1 MWKFLRVDITDIN
14 PSLPRETFSETELE
28 NLANLIIEMGGLIR
42 PAILKKADNKKVDER
57 YNIISGDLEY
67 YASVIAN
74 QKVPDIEM
82 INAFVVDKEAES
94 IALQQMKLLSSS
106 PGLITTPEKTDNPL
120 ELRMSNLEKRLE
132 THLQAIREE
141 YQKEIKRLEE
151 KIIISP
157 PSPPS
162 HPSPPSPPS
171 HPSPPSPPSKSIL
184 ELLNSCDTNQLKKV
198 GIPPAS
204 VNDFLK
210 KRSEKPFDSLEDILN
225 RPVSGVK
232 EKRLIKLVDYLLTS
246 N

>member
-14 PSLPRETFSETELE
+14 PSVPRETFSETELE

-42 PAILKKADNKKVDER
+42 PVILKKADNKKIDER

-82 INAFVVDKEAES
+82 INAFVVDKEAEN
-94 IALQQMKLLSSS
+94 IALQQMQLLSPS
-106 PGLITTPEKTDNPL
+106 PGLITRSEKIDNPL

-132 THLQAIREE
+132 TQLQAIREE

-151 KIIISP
+151 KIIILP
-157 PSPPS
+157 PPP
-162 HPSPPSPPS
+162 PA
-171 HPSPPSPPSKSIL
+171 SKSIL
-184 ELLNSCDTNQLKKV
+184 ELLNTCDANQLKKA

-210 KRSEKPFDSLEDILN
+210 KRSEKPFDSLEDVLN

>member
-1 MWKFLRVDITDIN
+1 MWKFLRVDIADIN
-14 PSLPRETFSETELE
+14 PSVLEDTFSETELE
-28 NLANLIIEMGGLIR
+28 NLANLIIEMGGIIR

-57 YNIISGDLEY
+57 YDIISGDLEY

-82 INAFVVDKEAES
+82 INAFVVDKEAEN
-94 IALQQMKLLSSS
+94 IALQQIQLLSPS

-120 ELRMSNLEKRLE
+120 ELRVSNLEKRLE
-132 THLQAIREE
+132 TQLQAIREE

-151 KIIISP
+151 KIIILP
-157 PSPPS
+157 PPP
-162 HPSPPSPPS
+162 PA
-171 HPSPPSPPSKSIL
+171 SKSIL
-184 ELLNSCDTNQLKKV
+184 ELLNTCDANQLNKAR
-198 GIPPAS
+198 IPPAS

-210 KRSEKPFDSLEDILN
+210 KRSEKPFDSLEDVLN

-232 EKRLIKLVDYLLTS
+232 EKRLIKLVDYLLTY

>member
-57 YNIISGDLEY
+57 YDIISGDLEY

-106 PGLITTPEKTDNPL
+106 PGLITRPEKIDNPL

-132 THLQAIREE
+132 TQLQAIREE

-157 PSPPS
+157 PSHPS
-162 HPSPPSPPS
+162 H
-171 HPSPPSPPSKSIL
+171 PSKSIL
-184 ELLNSCDTNQLKKV
+184 ELLNTCDANQLNKAR
-198 GIPPAS
+198 IPPAS

>member
-14 PSLPRETFSETELE
+14 PSVTRETFSETELE
-28 NLANLIIEMGGLIR
+28 NLANLIIEMGGIIR
-42 PAILKKADNKKVDER
+42 PTILKKADNKKVDER
-57 YNIISGDLEY
+57 YDIISGDLEY

-82 INAFVVDKEAES
+82 INAFVVDKEAEN
-94 IALQQMKLLSSS
+94 IALQQMQLLS
-106 PGLITTPEKTDNPL
+106 PDKIIDNPL

-132 THLQAIREE
+132 TQLQAIREE

-157 PSPPS
+157 PS
-162 HPSPPSPPS
+162 
-171 HPSPPSPPSKSIL
+171 KSIL
-184 ELLNSCDTNQLKKV
+184 ELLNTCDANQLKKG

-210 KRSEKPFDSLEDILN
+210 KRSENPFDSLEDILN

>member
-1 MWKFLRVDITDIN
+1 MWDFLLIDLQDVVATKERSYFPETD
-14 PSLPRETFSETELE
+14 LH
-28 NLANLIIEMGGLIR
+28 NLANLIVAMKGLMR
-42 PAILKKADNKKVDER
+42 PVILKKIGFER
-57 YNIISGDLEY
+57 FQIIEGNLEY
-67 YASVIAN
+67 YACLIA
-74 QKVPDIEM
+74 KEKERSLET
-82 INAFVVDKEAES
+82 INAFVVDKEAEN
-94 IALQQMKLLSSS
+94 IALQQIQLLSPF

-132 THLQAIREE
+132 TQLQAIREE
-141 YQKEIKRLEE
+141 YQKEIKKLEE

-157 PSPPS
+157 PPP
-162 HPSPPSPPS
+162 
-171 HPSPPSPPSKSIL
+171 PPSKSIL
-184 ELLNSCDTNQLKKV
+184 ELLNTCDANQLKKA

-232 EKRLIKLVDYLLTS
+232 EKRLIKLVDYLLTY

>member
-1 MWKFLRVDITDIN
+1 MSKFLRVDITDIN
-14 PSLPRETFSETELE
+14 PSVARETFSETELE
-28 NLANLIIEMGGLIR
+28 NLASLIIEMGGIIR

-74 QKVPDIEM
+74 KKVPDIEM

-94 IALQQMKLLSSS
+94 IALQQMKLLSPS
-106 PGLITTPEKTDNPL
+106 PALITTHEKIDNPL

-132 THLQAIREE
+132 TQLQAIREE

-162 HPSPPSPPS
+162 
-171 HPSPPSPPSKSIL
+171 PPSKSIL
-184 ELLNSCDTNQLKKV
+184 ELLNTCDANQLRKA

-210 KRSEKPFDSLEDILN
+210 KRSEKPFDSVEDI
-225 RPVSGVK
+225 R
-232 EKRLIKLVDYLLTS
+232 KRRVTGIGQVRLAKLVDYLLTY

>member
-14 PSLPRETFSETELE
+14 PSVPRETFSETELE

-82 INAFVVDKEAES
+82 INAFVVDKEAEN
-94 IALQQMKLLSSS
+94 IALQQIQLLSPS
-106 PGLITTPEKTDNPL
+106 PGLITRSEKIDNPL

-132 THLQAIREE
+132 TQLQAIREE

-151 KIIISP
+151 KIIISAAP
-157 PSPPS
+157 P
-162 HPSPPSPPS
+162 
-171 HPSPPSPPSKSIL
+171 PPSPPSKSIL
-184 ELLNSCDTNQLKKV
+184 ELLNSCDANQLKKA

-210 KRSEKPFDSLEDILN
+210 KRSEKPFDSLEDVLN

>member
-14 PSLPRETFSETELE
+14 PSVPRETFSEAELE
-28 NLANLIIEMGGLIR
+28 NLANLIIKMGGLIR

-57 YNIISGDLEY
+57 YDIISGDLEY

-106 PGLITTPEKTDNPL
+106 PGLITRPEKIDNPL

-132 THLQAIREE
+132 TQLQAIREE

-162 HPSPPSPPS
+162 
-171 HPSPPSPPSKSIL
+171 KSIL
-184 ELLNSCDTNQLKKV
+184 ELLNTCDANQLNKAR
-198 GIPPAS
+198 IPPAS

>member
-14 PSLPRETFSETELE
+14 PSVPRETFSETELE

-82 INAFVVDKEAES
+82 INAFVVDKEAEN
-94 IALQQMKLLSSS
+94 IALQQMQLLSLS
-106 PGLITTPEKTDNPL
+106 PGLITTPEKIDNPL

-132 THLQAIREE
+132 TQLQAIRED

-151 KIIISP
+151 KIIILLPPPP
-157 PSPPS
+157 PS
-162 HPSPPSPPS
+162 
-171 HPSPPSPPSKSIL
+171 SKSIL
-184 ELLNSCDTNQLKKV
+184 ELLNTCDANQLKKA

>member
-28 NLANLIIEMGGLIR
+28 NLANLIIKMGGLIR

-57 YNIISGDLEY
+57 YDIISGDLEY

-94 IALQQMKLLSSS
+94 IALQQMKLLSPS
-106 PGLITTPEKTDNPL
+106 PALITTHEKIDNPL

-132 THLQAIREE
+132 TQLQAIREE

-157 PSPPS
+157 PS
-162 HPSPPSPPS
+162 H
-171 HPSPPSPPSKSIL
+171 PSPPSKSIL
-184 ELLNSCDTNQLKKV
+184 ELLNTCDANQLNKAR
-198 GIPPAS
+198 IPPAS

-210 KRSEKPFDSLEDILN
+210 KRSEKPFDSLEDVLN

-232 EKRLIKLVDYLLTS
+232 EKRLIKLIDYLLTS

>member
-14 PSLPRETFSETELE
+14 PSVPRETFSETELE

-82 INAFVVDKEAES
+82 INAFVVDKEAEN

-106 PGLITTPEKTDNPL
+106 PGLITTPEKTNNPL

-132 THLQAIREE
+132 TQLQAIREE

-157 PSPPS
+157 PS
-162 HPSPPSPPS
+162 H
-171 HPSPPSPPSKSIL
+171 PSPPSKSIL
-184 ELLNSCDTNQLKKV
+184 ELLNTCDANQLNKAR
-198 GIPPAS
+198 IPPAS

>member
-1 MWKFLRVDITDIN
+1 MCKFLQVDITDIN
-14 PSLPRETFSETELE
+14 PSVARETFSETELE

-82 INAFVVDKEAES
+82 INAFVVDKEAEN
-94 IALQQMKLLSSS
+94 IALQQMQLLSPS

-132 THLQAIREE
+132 TQLQAIREE

-151 KIIISP
+151 KIISP
-157 PSPPS
+157 PP
-162 HPSPPSPPS
+162 
-171 HPSPPSPPSKSIL
+171 PPSKSIL
-184 ELLNSCDTNQLKKV
+184 ELLNSCDANQLKKA
-198 GIPPAS
+198 GINRTVTA
-204 VNDFLK
+204 NFLK
-210 KRSEKPFDSLEDILN
+210 EKPFVSLNDITE
-225 RPVSGVK
+225 RVDKMGAAT
-232 EKRLIKLVDYLLTS
+232 LIKLMDYLLTS

>member
-14 PSLPRETFSETELE
+14 PSVPRETFSETELDS
-28 NLANLIIEMGGLIR
+28 LANLIIEMGGLIR

-94 IALQQMKLLSSS
+94 IALQQIQLLSSS
-106 PGLITTPEKTDNPL
+106 PGLITTHEKIDNPL

-132 THLQAIREE
+132 TQLQAIREE

-151 KIIISP
+151 KIIISAAP
-157 PSPPS
+157 P
-162 HPSPPSPPS
+162 
-171 HPSPPSPPSKSIL
+171 PPSPPSKSIL
-184 ELLNSCDTNQLKKV
+184 ELLNSCDANQLKKG

-210 KRSEKPFDSLEDILN
+210 KRSEKPFDSLEDVLN

>member
-14 PSLPRETFSETELE
+14 PSVARETFSETELE

-82 INAFVVDKEAES
+82 INAFVVDKEAEN
-94 IALQQMKLLSSS
+94 IALQQIQLLSPS
-106 PGLITTPEKTDNPL
+106 PGLITRSEKIDNPL

-132 THLQAIREE
+132 TQLQAIREE

-157 PSPPS
+157 PPSASP
-162 HPSPPSPPS
+162 
-171 HPSPPSPPSKSIL
+171 PPSPPSKSIL
-184 ELLNSCDTNQLKKV
+184 ELLNSCDANQLKKA

-204 VNDFLK
+204 VNEFLK
-210 KRSEKPFDSLEDILN
+210 KRSEKPFDSVEDIQ
-225 RPVSGVK
+225 RGVTGIGQV
-232 EKRLIKLVDYLLTS
+232 RLAKLVDYLLTS

>member
-14 PSLPRETFSETELE
+14 PSVARETFSETELE

-74 QKVPDIEM
+74 KKVPDIEM
-82 INAFVVDKEAES
+82 INAFVVDKEAEN
-94 IALQQMKLLSSS
+94 IALMQLLSRDK
-106 PGLITTPEKTDNPL
+106 IIDNPL

-132 THLQAIREE
+132 TQLQAIREE

-151 KIIISP
+151 KIPPPP
-157 PSPPS
+157 PS
-162 HPSPPSPPS
+162 
-171 HPSPPSPPSKSIL
+171 SKSIL
-184 ELLNSCDTNQLKKV
+184 ELLNTCDANQLKKG
-198 GIPPAS
+198 GILPAS

-232 EKRLIKLVDYLLTS
+232 EKRLIKLVDYLLTY

>member
-28 NLANLIIEMGGLIR
+28 NLANLIIKMGGLIR

-57 YNIISGDLEY
+57 YDIISGDLEY

-94 IALQQMKLLSSS
+94 IALQQMKLLSPS
-106 PGLITTPEKTDNPL
+106 PALITTHEKIDNPL

-132 THLQAIREE
+132 TQLQAIREE

-162 HPSPPSPPS
+162 
-171 HPSPPSPPSKSIL
+171 PPSKSIL
-184 ELLNSCDTNQLKKV
+184 ELLNTCDANQLRKA

-210 KRSEKPFDSLEDILN
+210 KRSEKPFDSVEDIQ
-225 RPVSGVK
+225 RGVTGIGQV
-232 EKRLIKLVDYLLTS
+232 RLAKLVDYLLTY

>member
-28 NLANLIIEMGGLIR
+28 NLANLIIKMGGLIR

-57 YNIISGDLEY
+57 YDIISGDLEY

-94 IALQQMKLLSSS
+94 IALQQIQLLSSS
-106 PGLITTPEKTDNPL
+106 PRLITRPEKIDNPL

-132 THLQAIREE
+132 TQLQAIREE

-162 HPSPPSPPS
+162 
-171 HPSPPSPPSKSIL
+171 PPSKSIL
-184 ELLNSCDTNQLKKV
+184 ELLNTCDANQLRKA

>member
-28 NLANLIIEMGGLIR
+28 NLANLIIEMGGIIR

-82 INAFVVDKEAES
+82 INAFVVDKEAEN
-94 IALQQMKLLSSS
+94 IALQQIQLLSPS
-106 PGLITTPEKTDNPL
+106 PGLITKPEKIDNPL

-132 THLQAIREE
+132 TQLQAIREE

-162 HPSPPSPPS
+162 
-171 HPSPPSPPSKSIL
+171 KSIL
-184 ELLNSCDTNQLKKV
+184 ELLNSCDANQLKKV

-210 KRSEKPFDSLEDILN
+210 KRSEKPFDSLEDVLN

>member
-14 PSLPRETFSETELE
+14 PSVPRETFSEAELE
-28 NLANLIIEMGGLIR
+28 NLANLIIKMGGLIR

-57 YNIISGDLEY
+57 YDIISGDLEY

-94 IALQQMKLLSSS
+94 IALQQMKLLSPS
-106 PGLITTPEKTDNPL
+106 PALITTHEKIDNPL

-132 THLQAIREE
+132 TQLQAIREE

-162 HPSPPSPPS
+162 PPSY
-171 HPSPPSPPSKSIL
+171 PSPPSKSIL
-184 ELLNSCDTNQLKKV
+184 ELLNTCDANQLRKA

-210 KRSEKPFDSLEDILN
+210 KRSEKPFDSVEDIQ
-225 RPVSGVK
+225 RGVTGIGQV
-232 EKRLIKLVDYLLTS
+232 RLAKLIDYLLTY

>member
-14 PSLPRETFSETELE
+14 PSVPRETFSETELE

-74 QKVPDIEM
+74 QKDPDIEM
-82 INAFVVDKEAES
+82 INAFVVEVEAEN
-94 IALQQMKLLSSS
+94 IALQQMQLLSPS
-106 PGLITTPEKTDNPL
+106 PALITTLEKIDNPL

-132 THLQAIREE
+132 TQLQAIRAE

-162 HPSPPSPPS
+162 
-171 HPSPPSPPSKSIL
+171 KSIL
-184 ELLNSCDTNQLKKV
+184 ELLNSCDANQLKKA

-210 KRSEKPFDSLEDILN
+210 KRSEKPFDSLEDVLN

-232 EKRLIKLVDYLLTS
+232 EKRLIKLVDYLLTA

>member
-28 NLANLIIEMGGLIR
+28 NLANLIIEMGGIIR

-94 IALQQMKLLSSS
+94 IALQQIQLLSPS
-106 PGLITTPEKTDNPL
+106 PGLITKPEKIDNPL

-132 THLQAIREE
+132 TQLQAIREE

-162 HPSPPSPPS
+162 
-171 HPSPPSPPSKSIL
+171 KSIL
-184 ELLNSCDTNQLKKV
+184 ELLNSCDANQLKKV

-210 KRSEKPFDSLEDILN
+210 KRSEKPFDSLEDVLN

-232 EKRLIKLVDYLLTS
+232 EKRLIKLIDYLLTS

>member
-14 PSLPRETFSETELE
+14 PSVPRETFSETELE

-57 YNIISGDLEY
+57 YNLISGDLEY

-82 INAFVVDKEAES
+82 INAFVVDKEAEN
-94 IALQQMKLLSSS
+94 IALQQIQLLSPS
-106 PGLITTPEKTDNPL
+106 PGLITTSEKIDNPL

-132 THLQAIREE
+132 TQLQAIREE

-157 PSPPS
+157 PPSASP
-162 HPSPPSPPS
+162 
-171 HPSPPSPPSKSIL
+171 PPSPPSKSIL
-184 ELLNSCDTNQLKKV
+184 ELLNSCDANQLKKA

-210 KRSEKPFDSLEDILN
+210 KRSEKPFDSVEDI
-225 RPVSGVK
+225 R
-232 EKRLIKLVDYLLTS
+232 KRRVTGIGQVRLAKLVDYLLTH

>member
-14 PSLPRETFSETELE
+14 PSVPRETFSETELE

-82 INAFVVDKEAES
+82 INAFVVDKEAEN
-94 IALQQMKLLSSS
+94 IALQQIQLLSPS
-106 PGLITTPEKTDNPL
+106 PGLITRSEKIDNPL

-132 THLQAIREE
+132 TQLQAIREE

-162 HPSPPSPPS
+162 
-171 HPSPPSPPSKSIL
+171 PPSKSIL
-184 ELLNSCDTNQLKKV
+184 ELLNSCDANQLKKV

-210 KRSEKPFDSLEDILN
+210 KRSEKPFDSLEDVQRRKVTGIGQ
-225 RPVSGVK
+225 VSFA
-232 EKRLIKLVDYLLTS
+232 KLVDYLLTS

>member
-1 MWKFLRVDITDIN
+1 MCKFLRVDITDIN
-14 PSLPRETFSETELE
+14 PSVPRETFSETELE

-82 INAFVVDKEAES
+82 INAFVVDKEAEN
-94 IALQQMKLLSSS
+94 IALQQIQLLSPS

-120 ELRMSNLEKRLE
+120 ELRVNNLEKRLE

-157 PSPPS
+157 P
-162 HPSPPSPPS
+162 
-171 HPSPPSPPSKSIL
+171 PSPPSKSIL
-184 ELLNSCDTNQLKKV
+184 ELLNTCDANQLKKG

-210 KRSEKPFDSLEDILN
+210 KRSEKPFNSLEDVLN
-225 RPVSGVK
+225 RQVSGVK
-232 EKRLIKLVDYLLTS
+232 EKRLIKLVDYLLTY

>member
-14 PSLPRETFSETELE
+14 PSVPRETFSEAELE
-28 NLANLIIEMGGLIR
+28 NLANLIIKMGGLIR

-57 YNIISGDLEY
+57 YDIISGDLEY

-82 INAFVVDKEAES
+82 INAFVVDKEAEN

-106 PGLITTPEKTDNPL
+106 PALITTHEKIDNPL

-132 THLQAIREE
+132 TQLQAIREE

-162 HPSPPSPPS
+162 
-171 HPSPPSPPSKSIL
+171 KSIL
-184 ELLNSCDTNQLKKV
+184 ELLNSCDANQLKKV

>member
-14 PSLPRETFSETELE
+14 PSVPRETFSETELD
-28 NLANLIIEMGGLIR
+28 NLANLIIEMGGIIR

-82 INAFVVDKEAES
+82 INAFVVDKEAEN
-94 IALQQMKLLSSS
+94 IALQQMKLLSPS
-106 PGLITTPEKTDNPL
+106 PALITTPEKTDNPL

-132 THLQAIREE
+132 TQLQAIREE

-157 PSPPS
+157 PS
-162 HPSPPSPPS
+162 H
-171 HPSPPSPPSKSIL
+171 PSPPSKSIL
-184 ELLNSCDTNQLKKV
+184 ELLNSCDANQLKKV

>member
-14 PSLPRETFSETELE
+14 PSVPRETFSETELE

-82 INAFVVDKEAES
+82 INAFVVDKEAEN
-94 IALQQMKLLSSS
+94 IALQQIQLLSPS

-120 ELRMSNLEKRLE
+120 ELRVNNLEKRLE

-157 PSPPS
+157 P
-162 HPSPPSPPS
+162 
-171 HPSPPSPPSKSIL
+171 PSPPSKSIL
-184 ELLNSCDTNQLKKV
+184 ELLNTCDANQLKKG

-210 KRSEKPFDSLEDILN
+210 KRSEKPFNSLEDVLN
-225 RPVSGVK
+225 RQVSGVK
-232 EKRLIKLVDYLLTS
+232 EKRLIKLVDYLLTY